1 MNLNESP
8 HYIHVVNGHWW
19 LTMLMIKKKSRIS
32 MVTDAAIELLSMTIN
47 ESLTVKDAYYHLI
60 PYLQ

>member
-1 MNLNESP
+1 
-8 HYIHVVNGHWW
+8 VVNDADD
-19 LTMLMIKKKSRIS
+19 KKKSRIS